1 MTKKNSGESKF
12 FIFLHCAVRPH
23 FNHSRVW
30 QFLGKNATSIPFFLP
45 IFCLYPVAMSN
56 VLFSPRAKHE
66 IGHFSWQRHLRQ
78 KGKNHVLRIEDRRLR
93 SSYLK
98 EISFDLLHFPRL
110 KHIKF
115 LKIRTRTLWRSI
127 NQLNIEEAIFQLAFG
142 TKKMASRFFRL
153 RSLFF

>member
-1 MTKKNSGESKF
+1 MIWRKKIPVKVNFSF
-12 FIFLHCAVRPH
+12 FYTVLWGLISITVEYG
-23 FNHSRVW
+23 N
-30 QFLGKNATSIPFFLP
+30 FLGKRNWYPIFFLP

-78 KGKNHVLRIEDRRLR
+78 KGKNHVLR

>member
-1 MTKKNSGESKF
+1 MIWRKKIPVKVNFSF
-12 FIFLHCAVRPH
+12 FYTVLWGLISITVEYG
-23 FNHSRVW
+23 N
-30 QFLGKNATSIPFFLP
+30 FLGKTQLVSQFFLP

-78 KGKNHVLRIEDRRLR
+78 KGKNHVLR

-115 LKIRTRTLWRSI
+115 LKNRTRTLWRSI

-142 TKKMASRFFRL
+142 NQKNGFSFFPSTFSIFL
-153 RSLFF
+153 K